1 MAHFANDTQA
11 IVQPKQLSHYE
22 LILQDLKRCEP
33 ETRDK
38 MTEAIEDLEDDI
50 NGSAYTV
57 LFDSIDEYEM
67 EVETYDEQKD
77 VTYELEEILESNA
90 NRETLGLIYYMGKRI
105 KYNITLTH

>member
-1 MAHFANDTQA
+1 
-11 IVQPKQLSHYE
+11 
-22 LILQDLKRCEP
+22 
-33 ETRDK
+33 
-38 MTEAIEDLEDDI
+38 
-50 NGSAYTV
+50 
-57 LFDSIDEYEM
+57 M